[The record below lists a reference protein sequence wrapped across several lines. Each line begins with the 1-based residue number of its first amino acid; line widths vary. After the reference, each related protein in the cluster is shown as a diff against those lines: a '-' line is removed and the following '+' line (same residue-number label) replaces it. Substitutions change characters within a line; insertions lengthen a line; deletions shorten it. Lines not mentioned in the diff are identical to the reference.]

1 MVYNKWEKW
10 ITTKGKGMKI
20 GDGTRKTFHTV
31 MGTWYDN
38 PVVTTTNN
46 SDDEEEVGAESGYH
60 SDRGRTRTSIGWAQR
75 ER

>member
-1 MVYNKWEKW
+1 
-10 ITTKGKGMKI
+10 MKI
-20 GDGTRKTFHTV
+20 GDSTQKTFHTV

-46 SDDEEEVGAESGYH
+46 SDDEEEVRAESGYH